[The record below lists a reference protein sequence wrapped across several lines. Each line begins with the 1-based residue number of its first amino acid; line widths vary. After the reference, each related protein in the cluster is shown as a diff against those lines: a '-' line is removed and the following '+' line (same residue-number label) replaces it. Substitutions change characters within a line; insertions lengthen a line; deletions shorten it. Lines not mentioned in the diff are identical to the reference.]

1 MFLAYDRH
9 SISNTL
15 KLDILVEIKE
25 NDDCADVAAFCCVQ
39 GIWTLWLVQSVFLG
53 KGMDSS

>member
-1 MFLAYDRH
+1 MFLACDRH

-25 NDDCADVAAFCCVQ
+25 NDDCADVTAFCCAQ
-39 GIWTLWLVQSVFLG
+39 WIWTLWLVQSVFLG
-53 KGMDSS
+53 KGVDSS